1 MPTTLESITHE
12 MLELPG
18 SQRLALARII
28 LDLDSGPPDAD
39 VEEAWDKEIR
49 ARLKA
54 YDEGKLE
61 TVPFEQL
68 KNEID
73 AGLRRASENNLTR
86 RTRRPRRI

>member
-1 MPTTLESITHE
+1 MPTTLEAITHD

-61 TVPFEQL
+61 TVSYEAFHEEME
-68 KNEID
+68 KRFGRCN
-73 AGLRRASENNLTR
+73 
-86 RTRRPRRI
+86 

>member
-39 VEEAWDKEIR
+39 VEAAWDKEIR

-54 YDEGKLE
+54 YDEGNLE
-61 TVPFEQL
+61 TVSYESFHEEME
-68 KNEID
+68 KRFGRCN
-73 AGLRRASENNLTR
+73 
-86 RTRRPRRI
+86 

>member
-1 MPTTLESITHE
+1 

-39 VEEAWDKEIR
+39 VEAAWDKEIR

-61 TVPFEQL
+61 TVPFDQV
-68 KNEID
+68 KREIESR
-73 AGLRRASENNLTR
+73 LRRAGDGASHGELGGHGGHEVE
-86 RTRRPRRI
+86 

>member
-39 VEEAWDKEIR
+39 VEAAWDKEIR

-61 TVPFEQL
+61 TVSYEAFYEEME
-68 KNEID
+68 KRFGRCN
-73 AGLRRASENNLTR
+73 
-86 RTRRPRRI
+86 